1 MRMEA
6 DAMFKPSAKVVKF
19 WKECQNQNH
28 RQEEHG
34 DFRLFKLLK
43 TRGTYSYYLTSAQI
57 LACNLQFNLVCG
69 DQTMHLITI
78 VLAFF
83 YEIT

>member
-1 MRMEA
+1 
-6 DAMFKPSAKVVKF
+6 MFKPTAKVLTFEKNAKTKTTGKKSMGIF
-19 WKECQNQNH
+19 
-28 RQEEHG
+28 
-34 DFRLFKLLK
+34 FSFKLLK
-43 TRGTYSYYLTSAQI
+43 TCGTYSYYLTSAQI

-69 DQTMHLITI
+69 DQTMHLISI